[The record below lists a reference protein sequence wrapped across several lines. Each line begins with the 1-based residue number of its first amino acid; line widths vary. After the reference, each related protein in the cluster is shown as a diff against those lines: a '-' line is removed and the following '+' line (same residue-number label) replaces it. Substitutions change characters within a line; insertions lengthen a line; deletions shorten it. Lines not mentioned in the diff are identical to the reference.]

1 MKKLLVVFALIIGTG
16 LFAIPMLAQDVP
28 VPDDVIDIITQLNL
42 YMGSM
47 AGVAA
52 VTTFLAALLN
62 GLMKVE
68 KKFVKQLVA
77 WFIAILLLVVTDLF
91 NFGFAAEFSILK
103 AVLYG
108 VGTGL
113 VANGIFDI
121 PVVKAILDAVEGW
134 FKPKPIV

>member
-1 MKKLLVVFALIIGTG
+1 MKKMIVMFSLIVGTIFLG
-16 LFAIPMLAQDVP
+16 VSMFAQDIP
-28 VPDDVIDIITQLNL
+28 VPDDVLDIITQLNL

-52 VTTFLAALLN
+52 VTAFLAALLN
-62 GLMKVE
+62 GLLKVE

-77 WFIAILLLVVTDLF
+77 WIVAILILVITDLF

-103 AVLYG
+103 AVIYG
-108 VGTGL
+108 VGTGF

-121 PVVKAILDAVEGW
+121 PVIKSILDKVEGW
-134 FKPKPIV
+134 FKPAA